1 MGRGVNFPWTL
12 RTGFATFAAWP
23 INIGFLAGGSSHA
36 RCHSSKRSS
45 RTETAASGRMTRGRA
60 PEVSGDAA

>member
-23 INIGFLAGGSSHA
+23 INIGFLAGGRPTPAATRRSA
-36 RCHSSKRSS
+36 R
-45 RTETAASGRMTRGRA
+45 RGRRLQLQ
-60 PEVSGDAA
+60 GG